1 MLVMKMQQKINL
13 FVSILAITFW
23 VVHAYFVHLTSIESV
38 SFLESCFNPSI
49 ENLMLRGFV
58 ILLLL
63 ILSAFAERLVKV
75 FNSMTMEL
83 KQHQE
88 LLEDTVNQHV
98 VENKERS
105 LAIEKLE
112 KLAGTDPLTS
122 VYNRRKFKEMLQ
134 YEAVK
139 NQRYQKSLALILCDI
154 DHFKRIN
161 DEFGHNVGDNA
172 LKAFAKKITDN
183 IRDVD
188 VFARWG
194 GEEFIILM
202 PNTSTNN
209 ANTVAEKLRK
219 IIEMTGIEHVDNFT
233 ASFGVT
239 EFKANDTIDSFI
251 KRADDALYKAKEGG
265 RNMVVAIA

>member
-1 MLVMKMQQKINL
+1 MKIQQKINL
-13 FVSILAITFW
+13 LVFILVITFW
-23 VVHAYFVHLTSIESV
+23 GVHAYFDHLVSSESV
-38 SFLESCFNPSI
+38 SFLESFVNPSI

-58 ILLLL
+58 VLLLL
-63 ILSAFAERLVKV
+63 IFSAFSERLVKV
-75 FNSMTMEL
+75 FNRMTREL
-83 KQHQE
+83 KHHQE
-88 LLEDTVNQHV
+88 LLEDTVNQHA
-98 VENKERS
+98 VENNERT

-122 VYNRRKFKEMLQ
+122 LYNRRKFKEMLQ
-134 YEAVK
+134 YETEK
-139 NQRYQKSLALILCDI
+139 NQRYQKSLSLILCDI

-161 DEFGHNVGDNA
+161 DNFGHDVGDIA

-202 PNTSTNN
+202 PSTSTNS

-219 IIEMTGIEHVDNFT
+219 TIEMTSIEQIDHLT

-239 EFKANDTIDSFI
+239 GFKTSDTIDSFI

-265 RNMVVAIA
+265 RNRVVAIA